1 MFAYLI
7 VVGLVSFTLVIRL
20 ITANEIKKQ
29 QERLL
34 RIDNAF
40 SDLSSELDNLYEE
53 IRGVKLTKRQYE
65 IRCSRL
71 SGDIETSR
79 NKLKNLSNS
88 KRGRVAA

>member
-7 VVGLVSFTLVIRL
+7 VIGLVSFTLVIRL

-40 SDLSSELDNLYEE
+40 SDLSTELDNLYEE
-53 IRGVKLTKRQYE
+53 IRGVQLTKRQYE
-65 IRCSRL
+65 IRRSRL
-71 SGDIETSR
+71 SGDIETFR

-88 KRGRVAA
+88 KRGRIAA